1 MDNKSQSQLQN
12 QPPPET
18 QLVSAQQQQNQL
30 QSPQHFVRE
39 EDRLTGHIGGEHGI
53 IRQSRIK
60 DRPIKG
66 DPKDSAVRIK
76 IELDLEVEVDLYAR
90 VKGDVTIGLM

>member
-1 MDNKSQSQLQN
+1 MADGKA
-12 QPPPET
+12 QPPPEN
-18 QLVSAQQQQNQL
+18 QLVPAQQQQNGL
-30 QSPQHFVRE
+30 QSAQHVVPD
-39 EDRLTGHIGGEHGI
+39 EDRLTGHIGGPHGI

-60 DRPIKG
+60 DRPMTQ
-66 DPKDSAVRIK
+66 DPKDSAVKIK